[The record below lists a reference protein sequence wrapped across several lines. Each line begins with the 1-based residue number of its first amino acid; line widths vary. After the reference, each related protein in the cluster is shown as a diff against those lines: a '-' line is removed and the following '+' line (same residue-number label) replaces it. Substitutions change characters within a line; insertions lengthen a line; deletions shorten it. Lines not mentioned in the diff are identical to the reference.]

1 MATKL
6 RWAFPPTI
14 ESIKVPELQTTVRS
28 CLDGIAGADDQGA
41 IKKTLYCTRD
51 GKFFVRCADGWRKQE
66 PITGHLRK
74 KQKNGRLL
82 SPGYHYGTTDCPQMR
97 HFGLHTCHRLVAYAW
112 CEHPACAKT
121 DPLWYKH
128 YEADHINGDH
138 GNWTADN
145 LQWVTPA
152 ENRRRAGL
160 ARCMRKTGLQPKW
173 LYHSILRGLYS
184 LPTEQAELVIN
195 RFRFEAGTNDD
206 ALTIERINSTFAFLL
221 DELKKQP
228 S

>member
-1 MATKL
+1 MP
-6 RWAFPPTI
+6 R
-14 ESIKVPELQTTVRS
+14 
-28 CLDGIAGADDQGA
+28 
-41 IKKTLYCTRD
+41 
-51 GKFFVRCADGWRKQE
+51 
-66 PITGHLRK
+66 
-74 KQKNGRLL
+74 
-82 SPGYHYGTTDCPQMR
+82 MR
-97 HFGLHTCHRLVAYAW
+97 HFSNFLCHRLVAYAW

-121 DPLWYKH
+121 DPLWYKQ

-138 GNWTADN
+138 ANWTADN

-152 ENRRRAGL
+152 ENRRRAKL
-160 ARCMRKTGLQPKW
+160 ARCMRKIGLNPKW

-195 RFRFEAGTNDD
+195 RFRFEAGTSDD

-221 DELKKQP
+221 DELKSQP

>member
-1 MATKL
+1 M
-6 RWAFPPTI
+6 
-14 ESIKVPELQTTVRS
+14 VVRS
-28 CLDGIAGADDQGA
+28 CLNGIDEQGT

-51 GKFFVRCADGWRKQE
+51 GKFFVRCADGWRKRKPCDNHKRRKE
-66 PITGHLRK
+66 AGKLVGHPSK
-74 KQKNGRLL
+74 GG
-82 SPGYHYGTTDCPQMR
+82 GYDCPFISR
-97 HFGLHTCHRLVAYAW
+97 CNNSSCHRLVAYAW

-121 DPLWYKH
+121 DPEWYKH
-128 YEADHINGDH
+128 YECDHINSDH

-152 ENRRRAGL
+152 ENRRRAKL
-160 ARCMRKTGLQPKW
+160 ARCMRKIGLQPKW

-206 ALTIERINSTFAFLL
+206 ALTIGRINSTFAFLL

>member
-6 RWAFPPTI
+6 KWVFPETI
-14 ESIKVPELQTTVRS
+14 TQHEVREPQMVVRS
-28 CLDGIAGADDQGA
+28 CLNGLDEQGT

-51 GKFFVRCADGWRKQE
+51 GKFFVRYADGWHKQE
-66 PITGHLRK
+66 PCTNTLRRK
-74 KQKNGRLL
+74 REGRPMPKA
-82 SPGYHYGTTDCPQMR
+82 SGGCIDRAYMS
-97 HFGLHTCHRLVAYAW
+97 HFSNFSCHRLVAYAW

-152 ENRRRAGL
+152 ENRRRAKL
-160 ARCMRKTGLQPKW
+160 ARCMRKIGLQPRW

-184 LPTEQAELVIN
+184 LTTELAELVIN

-206 ALTIERINSTFAFLL
+206 ALTIGRINSTFAFLL
-221 DELKKQP
+221 DELKNQP

>member
-1 MATKL
+1 MRNKL

-14 ESIKVPELQTTVRS
+14 ETIKVPELQTTVRS
-28 CLDGIAGADDQGA
+28 CLNGLDEQGT

-51 GKFFVRCADGWRKQE
+51 GKFFVRYADGWHKQE
-66 PITGHLRK
+66 PCTNTLRRK
-74 KQKNGRLL
+74 REGRPMPKA
-82 SPGYHYGTTDCPQMR
+82 SGGCIDRAYMS
-97 HFGLHTCHRLVAYAW
+97 HFSNFSCHRLVAYAW
-112 CEHPACAKT
+112 CTHPACAKT

-152 ENRRRAGL
+152 ENRRRAKL
-160 ARCMRKTGLQPKW
+160 ARYMRKIGLQPRW

-184 LPTEQAELVIN
+184 LTTELAELVIN

-206 ALTIERINSTFAFLL
+206 ALTIGRINSTFAFLL
-221 DELKKQP
+221 DELKNQP

>member
-6 RWAFPPTI
+6 KWVFPETI
-14 ESIKVPELQTTVRS
+14 TQHEVREPQMVVRS
-28 CLDGIAGADDQGA
+28 CLNGIAGADEQGT

-51 GKFFVRCADGWRKQE
+51 GKFFVRYADGWHKQE
-66 PITGHLRK
+66 PSTNYLRRKQQTGKIYPKGGGATECPDMRFY
-74 KQKNGRLL
+74 G
-82 SPGYHYGTTDCPQMR
+82 HYR
-97 HFGLHTCHRLVAYAW
+97 CHRLVAYAW

-138 GNWTADN
+138 ANWTADN

-152 ENRRRAGL
+152 ENRRRAKL
-160 ARCMRKTGLQPKW
+160 ARCMRKIGLQPRW

-184 LPTEQAELVIN
+184 LTTELAELVIN
-195 RFRFEAGTNDD
+195 RFRFEAGTSDD
-206 ALTIERINSTFAFLL
+206 ALTIGRINSTFAFLL
-221 DELKKQP
+221 DELKSQP